1 MEFMAVRVPVVVSS
15 TKIDQFYFDQSVVRF
30 FESGNVDAMAGAM
43 LEVLIDSNLRS
54 NLVAR
59 AFEYVAR
66 KIVGKLASENT
77 SNSQTL
83 SAGRNRVH
91 SRTSNHHSDIPC
103 IRVA

>member
-59 AFEYVAR
+59 AFEYVAQNCWETR
-66 KIVGKLASENT
+66 KREYLQLADALCGA
-77 SNSQTL
+77 Q
-83 SAGRNRVH
+83 
-91 SRTSNHHSDIPC
+91 
-103 IRVA
+103 